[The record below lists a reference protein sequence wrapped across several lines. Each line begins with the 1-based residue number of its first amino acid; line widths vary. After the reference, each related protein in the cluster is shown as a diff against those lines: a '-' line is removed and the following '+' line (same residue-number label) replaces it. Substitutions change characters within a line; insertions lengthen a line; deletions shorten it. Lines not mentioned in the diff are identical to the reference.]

1 MKKTFKEMCDELE
14 YFPIENSME
23 KTPDD
28 VWNEIKTYI
37 KSCGWDCVDDCNETL
52 EWLDAHPE
60 IDKSECD
67 DILVASFEHLCKNN
81 KKYYN
86 YNGHHVDWYEFNI
99 YCIGKYT
106 ENEVIGVFH
115 F

>member
-23 KTPDD
+23 KTADE
-28 VWNEIKTYI
+28 VRNEIKAYI
-37 KSCGWDCVDDCNETL
+37 KACGWDCLSSYDETD
-52 EWLDAHPE
+52 EWIENHPE
-60 IDKSECD
+60 IAEKEYEDEL
-67 DILVASFEHLCKNN
+67 IASFEYLCKNDCDW
-81 KKYYN
+81 YN
-86 YNGHHVDWYEFNI
+86 RHNVDWYEFNI